1 MTVQMRAFSDGSA
14 AVKCSCIFQHA
25 LSGAV
30 VCGGCNQLR
39 FPKAFQ
45 RIHQDHVCAGPDGSP
60 RPWNLSLQ
68 SFCQH
73 QVSGH
78 GSAITSMAAHP
89 QQPVAASL
97 DAEGTVLLWAL
108 DPLQLL
114 GPAFGPDQGN
124 GLKHQD
130 SMALLDSSMQQAF
143 LDPNPQQPVQCAA
156 ICWLGLGEPAQEP
169 HAVLACA
176 MTDGAVKLLAVRTR
190 SVLL

>member
-1 MTVQMRAFSDGSA
+1 MAQLLPNA
-14 AVKCSCIFQHA
+14 AASFGIPSQA
-25 LSGAV
+25 GAV
-30 VCGGCNQLR
+30 VCNQLEYCILLYGNACR
-39 FPKAFQ
+39 
-45 RIHQDHVCAGPDGSP
+45 RIHMGHICAGPDGSP

-78 GSAITSMAAHP
+78 GSAITCMAAHP

-114 GPAFGPDQGN
+114 GPAFGPDQPS

-130 SMALLDSSMQQAF
+130 SMALLDGTLQQAA
-143 LDPNPQQPVQCAA
+143 LPPQNLQPVQCTA
-156 ICWLGLGEPAQEP
+156 ICWLGLGESAQEP
-169 HAVLACA
+169 QAVLACA
-176 MTDGAVKLLAVRTR
+176 MTDGAVKLLAVCTR
-190 SVLL
+190 SVLLQSAA

>member
-1 MTVQMRAFSDGSA
+1 MFANSWASPAQSVFTHDLD
-14 AVKCSCIFQHA
+14 A
-25 LSGAV
+25 LRS
-30 VCGGCNQLR
+30 
-39 FPKAFQ
+39 
-45 RIHQDHVCAGPDGSP
+45 IHQGHVRAGPDGSP

-78 GSAITSMAAHP
+78 GSAITCMAAHP

-97 DAEGTVLLWAL
+97 DGEGTVLLWAL
-108 DPLQLL
+108 EPLQLL
-114 GPAFGPDQGN
+114 GPAFGPDQGI

-130 SMALLDSSMQQAF
+130 SMALLDSSLQQA
-143 LDPNPQQPVQCAA
+143 LPPHPLQTVQCAA
-156 ICWLGLGEPAQEP
+156 MCWLGLGEPAQEP
-169 HAVLACA
+169 LQAVLACA